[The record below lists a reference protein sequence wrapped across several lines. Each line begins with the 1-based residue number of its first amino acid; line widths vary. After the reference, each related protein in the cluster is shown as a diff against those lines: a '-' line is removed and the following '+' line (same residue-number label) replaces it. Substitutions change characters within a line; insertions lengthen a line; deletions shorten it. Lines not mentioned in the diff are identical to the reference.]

1 MKESKYVRRT
11 KCPKISHNIAVLYS
25 RNIRLKSDILKN
37 VMIAECFSRVRVLCI
52 YTNNEYRAFPKFLPK
67 IYIIW
72 LEKRMLQLL
81 RSLSKSF
88 RFKVG
93 VDFFETKDNPHRVGY
108 YMLYDF
114 NQHYQNRKRQS
125 HLCVT
130 SRLKGKPCKIYKI
143 QLCWAF

>member
-1 MKESKYVRRT
+1 M
-11 KCPKISHNIAVLYS
+11 
-25 RNIRLKSDILKN
+25 
-37 VMIAECFSRVRVLCI
+37 
-52 YTNNEYRAFPKFLPK
+52 NNEYRAFPKFLPK

-72 LEKRMLQLL
+72 LEKMMLQLL
-81 RSLSKSF
+81 RSVTKSF
-88 RFKVG
+88 RFKVR

-130 SRLKGKPCKIYKI
+130 SREKGC
-143 QLCWAF
+143 